1 MNIEF
6 YKFHGAGNDFVMID
20 NRTRHFIPQPE
31 TVEFLCDRHFGVGA
45 DGLITLENSSE
56 HDFEMRYFNSD
67 GNESTMCGNGGR
79 CIVSF
84 ARMKGIVK
92 NKSVFGAI
100 DGIHEGII
108 LHSKPAEDIVKLKM
122 VNIEKVCQENEFTIL
137 NTGSP
142 HCVKFTDMANTLDI
156 FAEGRRIRNLPQFS
170 PDGINVNFC
179 RIDQKKVHI
188 RTYERGVE
196 NETLACGTG
205 AVAAAIAAN
214 FSNPEIVS
222 PVMVVA
228 RGGVLKVHFEKNVG
242 NYFNIWLEG
251 PARFVFKGEIEV

>member
-1 MNIEF
+1 MKIEF

-20 NRTRHFIPQPE
+20 NCNHHFIPRHE
-31 TVEFLCDRHFGVGA
+31 TIEFLCDRHFGIGA
-45 DGLITLENSSE
+45 DGLITLQNSSE
-56 HDFEMRYFNSD
+56 HDFEMHYYNSD

-92 NKSVFGAI
+92 NKAVFKAI
-100 DGIHEGII
+100 DGIHEGFI
-108 LHSKPAEDIVKLKM
+108 LQSSTVEDIVKLKM
-122 VNIEKVCQENEFTIL
+122 VNVEKINQEQQFTIL

-142 HCVKFTDMANTLDI
+142 HCVIFSDDPNTMDV
-156 FAEGRRIRNLPQFS
+156 FAEGRRIRNLPRFS
-170 PDGINVNFC
+170 PEGINVNFI
-179 RIDQKKVHI
+179 RIDQNKVHI
-188 RTYERGVE
+188 RTFERGVE

-205 AVAAAIAAN
+205 AVAVAIAAN

-228 RGGVLKVHFEKNVG
+228 RGGELKVHFEKHDG